1 MISTSNALTKKKKN
15 QWTLCSTSQ
24 QLHTAFI
31 YHCYRFSDNMSAPLS
46 FCLYRQSK
54 HINISEFLKDARDLV
69 SPFTPSL
76 TYINTC
82 ICVFVLCDACASIDS
97 YLNRLPI
104 IPFIGFCTQYSYYT
118 MKT

>member
-1 MISTSNALTKKKKN
+1 MLLQKKKKN

-82 ICVFVLCDACASIDS
+82 ICVFVLCDACSSIDS

>member
-1 MISTSNALTKKKKN
+1 MLLQKKKIN
-15 QWTLCSTSQ
+15 GPFVL
-24 QLHTAFI
+24 LHSSFI
-31 YHCYRFSDNMSAPLS
+31 LLSFIIDNMSAPLS

-82 ICVFVLCDACASIDS
+82 ICVFVLCDACSSIDS

-104 IPFIGFCTQYSYYT
+104 IPFIGYCTQYSY
-118 MKT
+118 